1 MKKRLLIKVILIGIC
16 FILIYGNKTFA
27 ATVKMQGVKDG
38 TVWNYIT
45 VSDSYKACEELDSVD
60 STLGTDKLQPHLT
73 TDADWSAM
81 AIMSASQYGG
91 AKSNAPDWTNG
102 NASGVYKIGQYT
114 SQSTGILNTADK
126 NTTPYVSGL
135 FNEDGSVKK
144 YVKQWSPT
152 REENNF
158 VSFLNPRDGGTF
170 GAFSAL
176 AYWGS
181 LTSHPV
187 STKQGLFGVYGG
199 YYISASSNNAPAGG
213 AYSHVS
219 FRPVI
224 WN

>member
-38 TVWNYIT
+38 KVWNQIS
-45 VSDSYKACEELDSVD
+45 VSDSYKACEDLDSRD

-91 AKSNAPDWTNG
+91 AGTNAPDWTNG
-102 NASGVYKIGQYT
+102 NASGVYKIGQYY
-114 SQSTGILNTADK
+114 SQSTGILNTANK
-126 NTTPYVSGL
+126 NSTNFVSGL

-144 YVKQWSPT
+144 YVKQWSTT
-152 REENNF
+152 RTDTNF
-158 VSFLNPRDGGTF
+158 VGFLDSNSGGTF
-170 GAFSAL
+170 GAFGGENLWS
-176 AYWGS
+176 
-181 LTSHPV
+181 TSTSFPV
-187 STKQGLFGVYGG
+187 SIKHGLFGVVIGSNFGGG
-199 YYISASSNNAPAGG
+199 YSITTGG
-213 AYSHVS
+213 AYNGVT

>member
-38 TVWNYIT
+38 KVWNQIS
-45 VSDSYKACEELDSVD
+45 VSDSYKACEDLDSSD

-91 AKSNAPDWTNG
+91 ATSNTPDWTNG
-102 NASGVYKIGQYT
+102 NASGVYKIGQYY
-114 SQSTGILNTADK
+114 SQSTGILNTANK
-126 NTTPYVSGL
+126 NSTAFVSGL

-152 REENNF
+152 RTETNF
-158 VSFLNPRDGGTF
+158 VGFLDSTAQGTF
-170 GAFSAL
+170 GAFGSAHDW
-176 AYWGS
+176 Y
-181 LTSHPV
+181 TRQDYPV
-187 STKQGLFGVYGG
+187 SIKQGLFGVIIGYSTNGG
-199 YYISASSNNAPAGG
+199 LR
-213 AYSHVS
+213 H
-219 FRPVI
+219 
-224 WN
+224 

>member
-45 VSDSYKACEELDSVD
+45 VSDSYKACEDLDSSD

-91 AKSNAPDWTNG
+91 ATSNKPDWTNG
-102 NASGVYKIGQYT
+102 NASGVYKIGQYN
-114 SQSTGILNTADK
+114 SQSTGIYEGANASSS
-126 NTTPYVSGL
+126 SGA
-135 FNEDGSVKK
+135 FSYIFESDGVTRKK
-144 YVKQWSPT
+144 YVVPLKKD
-152 REENNF
+152 REENNY
-158 VSFLNPRDGGTF
+158 VWLNNSGTWGMLGG
-170 GAFSAL
+170 SKEWWI
-176 AYWGS
+176 Y
-181 LTSHPV
+181 TSHPG
-187 STKQGLFGVYGG
+187 SIKQGLFGVYMMIG
-199 YYISASSNNAPAGG
+199 STEANNSGTNG
-213 AYSHVS
+213 AAFGNVS

>member
-1 MKKRLLIKVILIGIC
+1 MKKRLLIKVMLIGIC

-45 VSDSYKACEELDSVD
+45 VSDSYKACEDLDSSD

-91 AKSNAPDWTNG
+91 ATSNTPDWTNG
-102 NASGVYKIGQYT
+102 NASGVYKIGQYQ
-114 SQSTGILNTADK
+114 SQSTGILNTANK
-126 NTTPYVSGL
+126 NSTAFVSGL

-144 YVKQWSPT
+144 YVKQWSTT
-152 REENNF
+152 RTDTNF
-158 VSFLNPRDGGTF
+158 VGFLDSVLGGTF
-170 GAFSAL
+170 GAFNSWTI
-176 AYWGS
+176 WGS
-181 LTSHPV
+181 STGVPV
-187 STKQGLFGVYGG
+187 SIKYGMFGIAFGG
-199 YYISASSNNAPAGG
+199 NWGNGSAGTSGNASGI
-213 AYSHVS
+213 VS

>member
-38 TVWNYIT
+38 TVWNQIS
-45 VSDSYKACEELDSVD
+45 VSDSYKACEELDSID

-91 AKSNAPDWTNG
+91 AGTNAPDWTNG
-102 NASGVYKIGQYT
+102 NASGVYKIGQYR
-114 SQSTGILNTADK
+114 SQSTGILNTANK
-126 NTTPYVSGL
+126 NSTAFVSGL

-144 YVKQWSPT
+144 YVNQWSPT
-152 REENNF
+152 RSETNF
-158 VSFLNPRDGGTF
+158 VGFLDPNSGGTF
-170 GAFSAL
+170 GGFGSEACWSSAG
-176 AYWGS
+176 YC
-181 LTSHPV
+181 PV
-187 STKQGLFGVYGG
+187 SIKNGLFGVVIGHNQGG
-199 YYISASSNNAPAGG
+199 YYHANGG
-213 AYSHVS
+213 AHDKVS